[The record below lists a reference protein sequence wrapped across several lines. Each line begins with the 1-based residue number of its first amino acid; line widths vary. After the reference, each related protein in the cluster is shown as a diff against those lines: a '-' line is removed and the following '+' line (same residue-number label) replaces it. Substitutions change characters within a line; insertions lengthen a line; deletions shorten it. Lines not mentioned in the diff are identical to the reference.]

1 MVNVLA
7 HLSDI
12 VIPLLIFFVV
22 GYGLVSRVKV
32 YESFL
37 KGAQEGIKIVI
48 DIVPTLTGLLV
59 AVGMLRASGFFSVLG
74 KILCPVTESIGLP
87 AELIPLLIVKLFSSS
102 AATGLVLDIFKTS
115 WSGFLCRDADFGSD
129 ELYGNGFLYHE
140 RLLSGG
146 KGDKNPV
153 HAGRGALINPGGNHC
168 EYPFDTGGQLVG
180 NKGKKVKG
188 AKESRQQKGSEKG
201 KRKQAAERQ

>member
-74 KILCPVTESIGLP
+74 KILCPVT
-87 AELIPLLIVKLFSSS
+87 
-102 AATGLVLDIFKTS
+102 
-115 WSGFLCRDADFGSD
+115 
-129 ELYGNGFLYHE
+129 
-140 RLLSGG
+140 
-146 KGDKNPV
+146 
-153 HAGRGALINPGGNHC
+153 
-168 EYPFDTGGQLVG
+168 
-180 NKGKKVKG
+180 
-188 AKESRQQKGSEKG
+188 
-201 KRKQAAERQ
+201 

>member
-48 DIVPTLTGLLV
+48 DIVP
-59 AVGMLRASGFFSVLG
+59 F
-74 KILCPVTESIGLP
+74 
-87 AELIPLLIVKLFSSS
+87 LFSSS
-102 AATGLVLDIFKTS
+102 FLFVYSA
-115 WSGFLCRDADFGSD
+115 SGTFFQPSCCYF
-129 ELYGNGFLYHE
+129 
-140 RLLSGG
+140 
-146 KGDKNPV
+146 P
-153 HAGRGALINPGGNHC
+153 
-168 EYPFDTGGQLVG
+168 
-180 NKGKKVKG
+180 
-188 AKESRQQKGSEKG
+188 
-201 KRKQAAERQ
+201 